1 MNNSQFWK
9 NFNLGTEL
17 GIAGRFIY
25 NGLRTFHEIDS
36 LYHDDEVFEVLYN
49 LAVGL
54 ERLLKI
60 AVVLIEHDTATN
72 QEEFERSLITHT
84 HLDLLARVRS
94 QHKLNLGLVHNEF
107 LQLLGTF
114 YNTHRYGRYSVTS
127 VEKVSIEKHALHAFI
142 EKYLQIKIAD
152 DMIFATR
159 NDTRIRKFLGR
170 TTGKIVGQ
178 LYETIRS
185 EADRLRV
192 YTHEVR
198 NHSKAAKI
206 FLSEEFDFTTEEAL
220 WRELV
225 VFLVN
230 SKRTIGHVGFLR
242 TIEPLPFDPEL
253 EGDYLQCFAS
263 TEKMLLVTE
272 ELEGLYEEI
281 DKPGERLETIGVIG
295 NPLVHFADTEEESDD
310 RSDEH
315 DESDEELD

>member
-17 GIAGRFIY
+17 GISGRFIY

-142 EKYLQIKIAD
+142 EEVPTDQDRRRYDL
-152 DMIFATR
+152 
-159 NDTRIRKFLGR
+159 
-170 TTGKIVGQ
+170 
-178 LYETIRS
+178 RS
-185 EADRLRV
+185 ETTALHSQISRPYDRKNRRSALRDNSERRQIGFV
-192 YTHEVR
+192 FIRMKCEIIQKQQRYSSAR
-198 NHSKAAKI
+198 NLTLRPKRPCGARTGSLPCELQANDRARWFPAYHQAA
-206 FLSEEFDFTTEEAL
+206 
-220 WRELV
+220 
-225 VFLVN
+225 
-230 SKRTIGHVGFLR
+230 
-242 TIEPLPFDPEL
+242 PL
-253 EGDYLQCFAS
+253 
-263 TEKMLLVTE
+263 
-272 ELEGLYEEI
+272 
-281 DKPGERLETIGVIG
+281 
-295 NPLVHFADTEEESDD
+295 
-310 RSDEH
+310 
-315 DESDEELD
+315 